1 MSLEDCILELAIQ
14 TVELY
19 VKERKM
25 PVFLQDADYEKY
37 NIQKEDLEEL
47 KKMKAG
53 CFVTLHNP
61 ELRGCIGTIEPVQD
75 NLADE
80 IIQNA
85 VSACSRDPRF
95 PLVREEELSEM
106 DYSVDV
112 LSEPER
118 VESFS
123 DLNVKKYGVIVSK
136 GYRRGVLLPD
146 LDGVNTVEDQ
156 VSIALRKA
164 NISPSEIYQIERFTV
179 TRYEEGI

>member
-85 VSACSRDPRF
+85 VSACSSAR
-95 PLVREEELSEM
+95 
-106 DYSVDV
+106 
-112 LSEPER
+112 
-118 VESFS
+118 
-123 DLNVKKYGVIVSK
+123 
-136 GYRRGVLLPD
+136 
-146 LDGVNTVEDQ
+146 
-156 VSIALRKA
+156 
-164 NISPSEIYQIERFTV
+164 
-179 TRYEEGI
+179 